1 MPIEITMPGVS
12 SEPSDGV
19 VVEWRLAEGE
29 RAEAGQVVVAVE
41 TDKAVVELEAPAAG
55 VLAVQAVAED
65 AAVAVGGLVAVLAG
79 EGEDVDEVRQCYAG
93 AVRPRGAAPHMAEN
107 VLRTVPL
114 TGMRGAVSR
123 RVVRSSREIPQFHV
137 TVDCDV
143 ESFLAI
149 RRRLKRDPETRHVN
163 INAMTLKCVAA
174 ALVEHPRINA
184 TLVDGAI
191 HEHALTDIN
200 LAVGVPGGVVMPVI
214 RGVFN
219 RSLSQVSRSI
229 DEVIEAARHRRLRHE
244 DMEVGTFSV
253 SSLGSFGV
261 RDFTALILPPQVGIL
276 AVGTIRSEP
285 VIRNGE
291 VAMGQRVALTISVD
305 HRAIDGAVA
314 AEFMQTLQK
323 NIVEQ
328 PAAVLR

>member
-12 SEPSDGV
+12 SQPADGV

-29 RAEAGQVVVAVE
+29 RVEAGQVVVAVE
-41 TDKAVVELEAPAAG
+41 TDKAVVELEAPEAG
-55 VLAVQAVAED
+55 VLAVRAAPED
-65 AAVAVGGLVAVLAG
+65 AAVPVGGLLAVLAA
-79 EGEDVDEVRQCYAG
+79 EGEDAEEVRQCYAG
-93 AVRPRGAAPHMAEN
+93 AVRPPGAGPHVGEN

-114 TGMRGAVSR
+114 TGMRGAVAR
-123 RVVRSSREIPQFHV
+123 RVVRSAREIPQFQV

-149 RRRLKRDPETRHVN
+149 RRRLKRDLETRHVN

-184 TLVDGAI
+184 TLIDGVI
-191 HEHALTDIN
+191 HEHASTDIN

-214 RGVFN
+214 RNVAN
-219 RSLSQVSRSI
+219 RSLTEVSTSI
-229 DEVIEAARHRRLRHE
+229 DEVVEAARHRRLRHE
-244 DMEVGTFSV
+244 DLEPGSFSV

-276 AVGTIRSEP
+276 AVGTIRNEP
-285 VIRNGE
+285 VIRDGD
-291 VAMGQRVALTISVD
+291 VAIGHRVALTISVD

-314 AEFMQTLQK
+314 AAFMQALQK